1 MNSGDP
7 CGLFRDGVMDS
18 LDGALH
24 PAARD
29 AARAHEQACSACAG
43 LAAAIRSQAD
53 LLAGLPRPAAPPG
66 LGERIERALDARRSA
81 AVSRRWSGWAAVAAA
96 AAVLAVV
103 LLPLHRDPSAPPA
116 HRTVRVVDVELPDR
130 GTLLGRFAPNYEN
143 PTASP
148 LDPLVANEQ
157 R

>member
-7 CGLFRDGVMDS
+7 CGIFRAGLMDY

-24 PAARD
+24 PAVRD
-29 AARAHEQACSACAG
+29 AARAHEQACAACG
-43 LAAAIRSQAD
+43 TLAAALRGQAA
-53 LLAGLPRPAAPPG
+53 LLAGLPRPSAPPD
-66 LGERIERALDARRSA
+66 LGERIERALGARRA
-81 AVSRRWSGWAAVAAA
+81 APAPRRWTGWAAVAAA
-96 AAVLAVV
+96 AAVIAIALI
-103 LLPLHRDPSAPPA
+103 PLHRDGPGPAPRRA
-116 HRTVRVVDVELPDR
+116 VRIVDVDLPDR

-148 LDPLVANEQ
+148 LDPLVANE